1 MVGRKCE
8 GGLSFKVV
16 NLRAMLCSS
25 YCCIG
30 SNYHLVC
37 FAFLGSAFNSCMINI
52 INIIVVVVV
61 FVVIFVFSNS
71 C

>member
-37 FAFLGSAFNSCMINI
+37 FALLGSALNSCMIVVFVV
-52 INIIVVVVV
+52 IIVVVVV
-61 FVVIFVFSNS
+61 FSNS

>member
-1 MVGRKCE
+1 
-8 GGLSFKVV
+8 VV

-30 SNYHLVC
+30 SNHHLVC
-37 FAFLGSAFNSCMINI
+37 FTLFGSAFNSCMINI
-52 INIIVVVVV
+52 IIIISVVI
-61 FVVIFVFSNS
+61 IFVFSNS